1 MKYNFEIERE
11 YRFGKNLT
19 DIEITGT
26 LNIKDLEKIE
36 EIVATENVDYIS
48 FDYQQTTETW
58 QEINKMLQFPK
69 QKFRIV
75 LDDYHTPLNDL
86 TFLTHL
92 PNLEE
97 LIIHYFQGTDLTPIA
112 DLTKLKSLR
121 FFNVFKS
128 AKVRLKPLV
137 KLENLTNLEMF
148 NVKDIDEIAN
158 FTELKKICL
167 QSLKTDNLDF
177 MSSLK
182 NLEELDLRSSDRIQD
197 FSGIYELPKLKKAV
211 IIKNYKHTTA
221 EFVSHLT
228 HLEQLKVLDFNSV
241 ETFPNLE
248 NLTNLKSLGVTN
260 CKILSD
266 ISGIAKAPNLE
277 ELSLFVGKAFKPSA
291 LNVLKDHKTLKE
303 IRTGFSTNKED
314 KEGELI
320 VNEIINKNCG

>member
-1 MKYNFEIERE
+1 MKHNFEIERE

-19 DIEITGT
+19 DIEVTGR
-26 LNIKDLEKIE
+26 LNVKDLKKIEKI
-36 EIVATENVDYIS
+36 ITTENVFYIS
-48 FDYQQTTETW
+48 FNYEQATETW
-58 QEINKMLQFPK
+58 QEINKMLQLSK
-69 QKFRIV
+69 QKFQV
-75 LDDYHTPLNDL
+75 SLDYDDTPLNDL

-92 PNLEE
+92 QDLET
-97 LIIHYFQGTDLTPIA
+97 LTVDYFQGTDLTPIA

-137 KLENLTNLEMF
+137 KLKNLTDLKIF

-158 FTELKKICL
+158 FTELKKISL
-167 QSLKTDNLDF
+167 NSLKIDNLDF

-182 NLEELDLRSSDRIQD
+182 NLEELKLRSSDKIQD
-197 FSGIYELPKLKKAV
+197 FSGIYKLPKLKKAL

-228 HLEQLKVLDFNSV
+228 HLEQLHILDFNSV

-248 NLTNLKSLGVTN
+248 KLTKLKSLDVTN

-266 ISGIAKAPNLE
+266 ITGIAKAPNLK
-277 ELSLFVGKAFKPSA
+277 ELSLFVGKSFKPSA
-291 LNVLKDHKTLKE
+291 LNVLKGHKTLKE
-303 IRTGFSTNKED
+303 IRTGFNTNKENE
-314 KEGELI
+314 EGELI
-320 VNEIINKNCG
+320 INEIINKNYG